1 MIWVWLFLAAAVATP
16 LVAEGLRQKMD
27 ASARKAAPGH
37 FAPLPQGITHFR
49 WYGPE
54 DGPVIVCVHGLTTPS
69 FVWERLAGGLAARGY
84 RVLTYDLFGRGY
96 SDRVTGL
103 QDRKFFLR
111 QLNDLLEALEVQ
123 DEIILIGYSMGGTIS
138 TAFAADAPKRVRHL
152 ILLASA
158 GMGHVGGS
166 WLRKATKTPMLG
178 TWLMLALYPSVLR
191 RGLAEGAK
199 RSDAVPEIID
209 LQAKEL
215 RWRGFVPAVLS
226 SHRGILSDN
235 FRPDHETMA
244 LGSLP
249 VTAIWGSTD
258 DVIPLTAKDQLA
270 AWNPKVDH
278 LVIEGAGHEVTYTH
292 GEAVLKQI
300 LARLG

>member
-1 MIWVWLFLAAAVATP
+1 MWVWLLLAAAVATP
-16 LVAEGLRQKMD
+16 LVAEGLRRKMD
-27 ASARKAAPGH
+27 ASARKTAPGH
-37 FAPLPQGITHFR
+37 FAPLSQGITHFR
-49 WYGPE
+49 WYGPV

-69 FVWERLAGGLAARGY
+69 FVWDRLARGLAAQGY

-96 SDRVTGL
+96 SDRVAGL

-111 QLNDLLEALEVQ
+111 QLNDLLDALEIKGDFV
-123 DEIILIGYSMGGTIS
+123 LVGYSMGGAIA
-138 TAFAADAPKRVRHL
+138 TAFATDTPTRVRHL

-158 GMGHVGGS
+158 GMDTVGAP
-166 WLRKATKTPMLG
+166 WLRKATQIPLLG
-178 TWLMLALYPSVLR
+178 TWLMLALYPVVLR
-191 RGLAEGAK
+191 RGLAQGLK

-215 RWRGFVPAVLS
+215 RWRGFVPAVLH
-226 SHRGILSDN
+226 SHRGILSDT
-235 FRPDHETMA
+235 FQPDHETMA

-249 VTAIWGSTD
+249 VTAVWGRED

-292 GEAVLKQI
+292 GEAVLKHI
-300 LARLG
+300 LARLS